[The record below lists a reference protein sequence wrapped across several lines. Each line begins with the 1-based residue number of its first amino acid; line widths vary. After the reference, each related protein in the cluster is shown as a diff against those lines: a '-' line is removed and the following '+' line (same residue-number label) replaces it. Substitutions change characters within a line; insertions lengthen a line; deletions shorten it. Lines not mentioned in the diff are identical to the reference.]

1 MNRDPAS
8 KEAYESLFDV
18 IRPRSETSLW
28 ELWTL
33 VVLTLVVVGLIWG
46 GAWARRRREEARTR
60 QAFRL
65 LAAER
70 GLVPEEQELL
80 YRMARGL
87 GKANPLFVFASIA
100 AFEKGVDLLLSGIRE
115 DDATAR
121 QGMVDLL
128 QSLRQKLGFD
138 TLPEEWALRHSR
150 QIPVGTR
157 LMVGFKREDQTR
169 FCSCVVLE
177 TDPLGITAAPMLRAD
192 EEALGQV
199 VPGQRLYA
207 RFWHQGDTEYKF
219 RSELLTNTDS
229 EPGSVRLAHADEL
242 VRLQRR
248 DFFRLAVR
256 IPLTLYALPQV
267 EAATR
272 LPGDIEIGEGVHP
285 RLAGE
290 VVNLSAGGAAF
301 RAGEGLNT
309 EEMVVVD
316 PLYKGFFPLAGI
328 VCKAIGTRVTEGEGT
343 TSFVEF
349 VNVSS
354 ALEDQLVQ
362 KLYQRQLARAQS

>member
-157 LMVGFKREDQTR
+157 LMVGFKREGQTR
-169 FCSCVVLE
+169 FCSCVVVE
-177 TDPLGITAAPMLRAD
+177 TDPLAVTAAPMLRAD
-192 EEALGQV
+192 EEALDQV
-199 VPGQRLYA
+199 PAGQRLYV
-207 RFWHQGDTEYKF
+207 RFWLLGDTEYKF
-219 RSELLTNTDS
+219 RSELLPRADS
-229 EPGSVRLAHADEL
+229 EPGSVRLAHADEM
-242 VRLQRR
+242 VRPQRR

-256 IPLTLYALPQV
+256 IPLVLYALPD
-267 EAATR
+267 EETATR
-272 LPGDIEIGEGVHP
+272 LPGDIEIGEGVSP
-285 RLAGE
+285 RLEGV
-290 VVNLSAGGAAF
+290 VVNMSAGGAAF
-301 RAGEGLNT
+301 RAREGLDT
-309 EEMVVVD
+309 EERVVMD
-316 PLYKGFFPLAGI
+316 PLHKGLFPLAGI
-328 VCKAIGTRVTEGEGT
+328 VCKAIAAQETDGGGVT
-343 TSFVEF
+343 SYLEF

-354 ALEDQLVQ
+354 AMEDRLVQ
-362 KLYQRQLARAQS
+362 KLYQRQLTRAQG